1 MDKDCPICN
10 SCKGT
15 RAQCRTKKVHG
26 EPDRLPEPKK
36 FADAITADH
45 KVLNEDDESRDRD
58 RVALVILDR
67 FTKWLQSYAAQTKE
81 ANEVV
86 RAFQRFVGPQ
96 VKPQHVYTDNSKEFI
111 KALEELN
118 WSHDTSHLTD
128 RKPMAS
134 LSGQLGLLRK
144 VLRVHW
150 FSQVWKIS
158 GGLKL

>member
-26 EPDRLPEPKK
+26 EPDKLPEPKK

-86 RAFQRFVGPQ
+86 RAFQCFVGPQ

-111 KALEELN
+111 TAMEELN
-118 WSHDTSHLTD
+118 WSHDTSTPH
-128 RKPMAS
+128 
-134 LSGQLGLLRK
+134 
-144 VLRVHW
+144 
-150 FSQVWKIS
+150 
-158 GGLKL
+158 